1 MTNKIICLLSAA
13 LLLFS
18 CTVEKQS
25 SGPVSIIPQP
35 KFFQLEEGVFTLDR
49 RTPIY
54 VDVADSATLRT
65 LAFLNDRLE
74 KAAGFK
80 LEIID
85 DDPLRHGQKRPTIW
99 QSSPTVC

>member
-35 KFFQLEEGVFTLDR
+35 KFFQQEEGVFTLDR
-49 RTPIY
+49 KTPIY

-74 KAAGFK
+74 KPVYAHDLSRYVYDGF
-80 LEIID
+80 IAFF
-85 DDPLRHGQKRPTIW
+85 
-99 QSSPTVC
+99 VN